1 MRLSFKF
8 KPKLNHKKL
17 EIIKELSWHTSK
29 LYNTVSYEIKNND
42 EVKPV
47 YTKLEKQFR
56 HNWHTDFLH
65 SHNRQ
70 QALKQLNQDWKSYF
84 NSIRDYKNNPQK
96 YKGQPRPPKFK
107 YMDRNPSEVIFTNLA
122 TRVRD
127 NKLLLSLSKAI
138 KSKYDVESLNFELP
152 KAVQSII
159 DLETRSEEHTSELQS
174 RPHLVC
180 RLLLEKKK

>member
-1 MRLSFKF
+1 MWLSFKFKF
-8 KPKLNHKKL
+8 KPKLNHKQL

-29 LYNTVSYEIKNND
+29 LYNTVNYHIKNND

-47 YTKLEKQFR
+47 YTQLEKQFK
-56 HNWHTDFLH
+56 HNWHSDFLH

-70 QALKQLNQDWKSYF
+70 QALKQLAKDWKSF
-84 NSIRDYKNNPQK
+84 LNSIKDYKKNPQK

-127 NKLLLSLSKAI
+127 NKLLLSLSKEI
-138 KSKYDVESLNFELP
+138 KSKYDVKCTKYFNFINAMISLVWP
-152 KAVQSII
+152 YSIWP
-159 DLETRSEEHTSELQS
+159 S
-174 RPHLVC
+174 
-180 RLLLEKKK
+180 